1 MKSFALATP
10 HPRLTPVQ
18 WTLLG
23 WALTTTVV
31 GLLPEGVGGG
41 LRAFNA
47 LLFLSLGPGCALM
60 LLLIGVLPLATALV
74 VALGSSLGVLLLASQ
89 LLLLMSLWRDWS
101 VTALVALVTV
111 ALVLA
116 ASRNHEE
123 G

>member
-1 MKSFALATP
+1 MKSFAVVTP
-10 HPRLTPVQ
+10 HIRLTPVQ

-101 VTALVALVTV
+101 ATALVALVTV

-116 ASRNHEE
+116 ASRNHDE

>member
-1 MKSFALATP
+1 MKSFALAVPRT
-10 HPRLTPVQ
+10 RLTPVQ

-23 WALTTTVV
+23 WALTTTLV
-31 GLLPEGVGGG
+31 GLLPQGVGGG
-41 LRAFNA
+41 VRAFNA

-60 LLLIGVLPLATALV
+60 LLLVGVLPLATALV

-101 VTALVALVTV
+101 VTALVAMVTV

-116 ASRNHEE
+116 PSHGLEE

>member
-1 MKSFALATP
+1 MKSFAVVTP
-10 HPRLTPVQ
+10 HIRLTPVQ

-74 VALGSSLGVLLLASQ
+74 VALGSSLGVLLLTSQ

-111 ALVLA
+111 ALVIA

>member
-1 MKSFALATP
+1 MKSFALPRA
-10 HPRLTPVQ
+10 RLTPVQ

-23 WALTTTVV
+23 WAFVTTMV

-60 LLLIGVLPLATALV
+60 LLLIGVIPLATALV
-74 VALGSSLGVLLLASQ
+74 VALGSSLGVLLLTSQ
-89 LLLLMSLWRDWS
+89 LLLLMSLWRDWT
-101 VTALVALVTV
+101 VTALVAMVTV

-116 ASRNHEE
+116 PPHSLEE
-123 G
+123 S